1 VKNKSIGHIA
11 LVVVLT
17 VLAVAQLSAA
27 TPQIILSNIKGKV
40 EVKPLNA
47 AWAPAK
53 DGMVVTTLTT
63 ISTGFDSSVTIK
75 MDKNTIY
82 VKPLTRLTV
91 DKLLEAQ
98 GTVSTSLYLR
108 TGTVQATVKSAEG
121 VKQEFQVQSPYSTAS
136 VRGTDFEYD
145 GLILTVSE
153 GVVAFIPGRPKRD
166 IQMPPGAEG
175 EAPPDLEGDFA
186 GSPDTPA
193 VEGQEFTVPAGFN
206 AELTLN
212 PDGSFQGGTSG
223 DRDSLE
229 SGSTVTTSDS
239 GSQASESGDTS
250 QPPQTMQYGTLTV
263 TVTVVEE

>member
-1 VKNKSIGHIA
+1 VRNKELRNITILFVLIA
-11 LVVVLT
+11 L
-17 VLAVAQLSAA
+17 AVSQLVAA
-27 TPQIILSNIKGKV
+27 PQIILSGIKGKV
-40 EVKPLNA
+40 EIKPLNA

-53 DGMVVTTLTT
+53 EGMAVTTLTT

-75 MDKNTIY
+75 MDKNTIF

-91 DKLLEAQ
+91 DKLIEEQ

-145 GLILTVSE
+145 GLLLTVNE
-153 GVVAFIPGRPKRD
+153 GAVAFIPGRPKRD
-166 IQMPPGAEG
+166 IQMPPEAEG
-175 EAPPDLEGDFA
+175 EAPPDLEGDFT
-186 GSPDTPA
+186 GSPDIPP
-193 VEGQEFTVPAGFN
+193 VEGQEYTVPAGFN
-206 AELTLN
+206 AELSLN
-212 PDGSFQGGTSG
+212 PDGTIQGSTSA
-223 DRDSLE
+223 DRGSLQ
-229 SGSTVTTSDS
+229 SSSTVTTTDS
-239 GSQASESGDTS
+239 GSQASETGGTS